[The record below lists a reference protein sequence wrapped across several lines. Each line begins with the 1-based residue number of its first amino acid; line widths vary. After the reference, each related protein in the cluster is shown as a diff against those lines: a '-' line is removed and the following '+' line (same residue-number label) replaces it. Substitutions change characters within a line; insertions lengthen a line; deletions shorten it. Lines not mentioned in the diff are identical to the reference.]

1 MSLFFYKVWQFLKRT
16 VFSLKWW
23 KENWYLPWFFIV
35 GMVVWIFTGGR
46 GSALN
51 LIKRTNKIKEEERET
66 IKEIERK
73 SDEAVTKLEES
84 SRLEKQ
90 TIKKETE
97 KKIAAQETELEKEQD
112 AIKDDS
118 EAINK
123 DLNDALNL

>member
-1 MSLFFYKVWQFLKRT
+1 MTLFFYKVWQFLKRT

-23 KENWYLPWFFIV
+23 KDNWYLPWFFIV
-35 GMVVWIFTGGR
+35 GLVVWIFTGGR

-66 IKEIERK
+66 VKEIERK
-73 SDEAVTKLEES
+73 SDKAVSALEES
-84 SRLEKQ
+84 ARLEKASIQ
-90 TIKKETE
+90 KETQE
-97 KKIAAQETELEKEQD
+97 KITAQETALEKEHD

-123 DLNDALNL
+123 ELNDALDV